1 MRLFAAIAAA
11 LTLCGVASANN
22 YTVAK
27 KIVYARFSQSHRQL
41 MLKILGCET
50 GEKYNAEAHN
60 SSGAAGYFQIMP
72 IHDGTRYT
80 YNGISIVVDFNHIY
94 DPYYNTL
101 VAYLMSRDGKD
112 LSPWYSSQSCWG
124 S

>member
-1 MRLFAAIAAA
+1 MRLLVATVVAMIFCNI
-11 LTLCGVASANN
+11 ASANN

-27 KIVYARFSQSHRQL
+27 KYVYARFSQSHRQL

-50 GEKYNAEAHN
+50 GQKYNAEAHN

-80 YNGISIVVDFNHIY
+80 YNGISIVVDFNRIY
-94 DPYYNTL
+94 DPGYNTL
-101 VAYLMSRDGKD
+101 VAYLMSHDGKD

-124 S
+124 